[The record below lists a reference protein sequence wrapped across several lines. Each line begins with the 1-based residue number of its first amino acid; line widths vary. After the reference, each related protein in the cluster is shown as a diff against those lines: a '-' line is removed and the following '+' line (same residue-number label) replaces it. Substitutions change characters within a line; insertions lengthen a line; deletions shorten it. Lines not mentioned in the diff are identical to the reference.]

1 MDCPA
6 VMSVLGTLAA
16 GAAAAAMYL
25 AAPLQRRRL
34 MLFGWPGSIVAAG
47 LLATT
52 SAAIFHHVLGPAES
66 VYDLLLV
73 VMIVLTALPFVMA
86 RRNPGDPQQ

>member
-1 MDCPA
+1 MDGPVA
-6 VMSVLGTLAA
+6 MSLLGTLAA

-25 AAPLQRRRL
+25 AARVQRRRL
-34 MLFGWPGSIVAAG
+34 TSFGWPGFMVAAG

-52 SAAIFHHVLGPAES
+52 SIALFRHVLGPAES
-66 VYDLLLV
+66 VYAALLV

-86 RRNPGDPQQ
+86 RRNQGDPRQ